1 MFELKKEILDTH
13 EALLTIDVDEKA
25 NQDAMQKAARQISR
39 EIRIPGFRKGKAP
52 YHVVVN
58 MVGEEALRQEAVEVL
73 IDKIYP
79 KALEQA
85 EIDPYA
91 PGDLEDLDMETMHFV
106 IRVPLMPVVDLGDY
120 EALRME
126 PSEPKVSQEELDAA
140 LEGVRQEAAVL
151 TLVERP
157 AELGDQVVLS
167 HLEGTVDGEV
177 IAHDHD
183 VKVVLDKEYPFISAD
198 FVEALVGIGEEEEK
212 VFTITLPEDLSEEEL
227 QGEEANFEV
236 TVAEVY
242 ERLVPE
248 LDDAL
253 ASTVGNFETFEELEE
268 TVREDLLEHKAEHA
282 REDYLGALV
291 DALVEGAE
299 EVSFPP
305 LMVEEEID
313 ALVEQAQE
321 DAERRYKV
329 GWEDFLRLQGMTE
342 EDLREQFRPQA
353 EERLERGLVLS
364 EFAKA
369 TGVEV
374 SDEELQDEIDT
385 LLEATGIAESQPQ
398 VAKSFD
404 LESDLARSMRSSLMG
419 RRTMQYLER
428 LARGLPLEPEFEELE
443 AEPSEEPVAEEV
455 VQPAEELEANEPEAE
470 VSSESE

>member
-25 NQDAMQKAARQISR
+25 TQDALRKAARQISR

-79 KALEQA
+79 QALEQA

-91 PGDLEDLDMETMHFV
+91 PGDLEDLDMGTMHFV

-126 PSEPKVSQEELDAA
+126 PSEPEVTQEELDAA
-140 LEGVRQEAAVL
+140 LEEVRQEAAVL

-177 IAHDHD
+177 ILHDHD
-183 VKVVLDKEYPFISAD
+183 VEIVLDKETPFLSAD
-198 FVEALVGIGEEEEK
+198 FVEALVGMGEEEEK
-212 VFTITLPEDLSEEEL
+212 SFTITLPEDLSEEEL

-268 TVREDLLEHKAEHA
+268 VVREDLREHKAEHA
-282 REDYLGALV
+282 REDYLSALV

-305 LMVEEEID
+305 IMVEEEID
-313 ALVEQAQE
+313 ALVEQAQA
-321 DAERRYKV
+321 DAERRFKV
-329 GWEDFLRLQGMTE
+329 QWEDFLRLQGMTE

-364 EFAKA
+364 EFARA

-374 SDEELQDEIDT
+374 SDEEVQDEIDA

-398 VAKSFD
+398 VAKAFD
-404 LESDLARSMRSSLMG
+404 LESDLGRSMHSSLMG

-428 LARGLPLEPEFEELE
+428 LAQGLPLEPEFEELE
-443 AEPSEEPVAEEV
+443 EEPIAEEEDA
-455 VQPAEELEANEPEAE
+455 QPAEEPEAE
-470 VSSESE
+470 ASTESE